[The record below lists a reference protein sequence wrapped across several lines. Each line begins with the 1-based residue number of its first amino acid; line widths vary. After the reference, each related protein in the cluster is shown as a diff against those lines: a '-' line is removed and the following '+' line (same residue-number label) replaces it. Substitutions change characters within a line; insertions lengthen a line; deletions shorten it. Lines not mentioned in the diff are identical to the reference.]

1 MDISAISNAPLP
13 TKEHMLGK
21 GLLMPFNPTNSGT
34 RKLMFGGN
42 LEQRLDLVDPDVPYI
57 QTGYERQFGEFSS
70 SFITADSE
78 YQVVAIIPKF
88 SAQDRHIYTLIMRD
102 MLSNKLIYTERTTY
116 RYITETFGYMQDN
129 TEIDN
134 MKIGTVIPKGTPLS
148 KSNSFD
154 EYNNRK
160 DGKNLVLKFNSSD
173 DSIEDA
179 IIVSET
185 CARKMTSPLFHKV
198 KIVVN
203 SNDIPLNIYGDNDN
217 YKILPDIGEHIV
229 DGLLC
234 SLRREKKE
242 EALYSQS
249 FSRLSTPTISDEKIT
264 VTGQVVDIDIY
275 CNDPVNLVDNPYCG
289 QLYRYYSDHM
299 RFCKN
304 VVDIVDEYTAL
315 GYNMDYELQK
325 LYSKSIGEINGKQ
338 FFNERVFSN
347 IIIEVTVM
355 HVIPLEEGDKL
366 TNRYGGKGVISKVVP
381 DHLMPI
387 TEDGLIVD
395 IEANLCGVYGRENGG
410 QLFEASFNFIS
421 RKLSDFIGS
430 QIVPIEGK
438 VAVYLEYLNL
448 VAPKMARETEVL
460 FDTISDE
467 ELIWYMGSI
476 NAENM
481 IYLDIDPVSETPS
494 LDLLATIYKTFP
506 FLKQENVF
514 VPLKNSNGDYVMVNS
529 HRPTICGHVY
539 YYRLKQHGEEKFSVT
554 SLSATNI
561 KNENSRNKDSKSYK
575 AKFSRTPIRFGDM
588 EIGNMIHMGSDLIVE
603 MLMLYSTSPQGRLL
617 CESLMTGDPF
627 RVDVKID
634 DQASNRNV
642 EILNTYLKTL
652 GLRIEFIKKRKK
664 AKHPILFS
672 PIMYVDEVTTSPII
686 FYHPDEVMDTEAAT
700 AKALANKN
708 VTHPIMF
715 SPIVYFED
723 PELLDEYGNIVE
735 VDEK

>member
-1 MDISAISNAPLP
+1 MDISAISQAPLP

-78 YQVVAIIPKF
+78 YQVMAIIPKF
-88 SAQDRHIYTLIMRD
+88 STQEKHIYTVLMRD
-102 MLSNKLIYTERTTY
+102 TQSNKLIFTERTTY

-129 TEIDN
+129 TEIDTF
-134 MKIGTVIPKGTPLS
+134 KVGTFVPKGTPLS

-179 IIVSET
+179 IIVSES
-185 CARKMTSPLFHKV
+185 CALKMASPLFHKV

-203 SNDIPLNIYGDNDN
+203 SNDIPLNIYGDNDT
-217 YKILPDIGEHIV
+217 YKILPDIGEHIK
-229 DGLLC
+229 DGMLC
-234 SLRREKKE
+234 ALRREKKE

-249 FSRLSTPTISDEKIT
+249 FSRLSSPSISDEKIM

-275 CNDPVNLVDNPYCG
+275 CNDPVNLIDNPYCG

-304 VVDIVDEYTAL
+304 LVDIVDEYTAN

-325 LYSKSIGEINGKQ
+325 LYSKSLGELNGKQ

-355 HVIPLEEGDKL
+355 HIIPLEEGDKL

-387 TEDGLIVD
+387 TEDGLHVD

-421 RKLSDFIGS
+421 RKLSGFIGN
-430 QIVPIEGK
+430 QVVPIEGK
-438 VAVYLEYLNL
+438 VALYLEYLNL
-448 VAPKMARETEVL
+448 VAPKMGKEIAAL
-460 FDTISDE
+460 FDTMSDE
-467 ELIWYMGSI
+467 EIIWYMGSI
-476 NAENM
+476 NEANM

-494 LDLLATIYKTFP
+494 LDLLAKIYETFP
-506 FLKQENVF
+506 FLKQEDVY
-514 VPLKNSNGDYVMVNS
+514 VPLKNSNGEYIMVNS

-627 RVDVKID
+627 KIDVKID
-634 DQASNRNV
+634 DQSSNRNV

-652 GLRIEFIKKRKK
+652 GLRIEFRKK
-664 AKHPILFS
+664 PKKKIHPITFS
-672 PIMYVDEVTTSPII
+672 PIEYVDEPLNCPIT
-686 FYHPDEVMDTEAAT
+686 FYHPDEVVDIDALTR
-700 AKALANKN
+700 KALAEKN
-708 VTHPIMF
+708 LTYPISF
-715 SPIVYFED
+715 HPIVYGED
-723 PELLDEYGNIVE
+723 PALLDEFGNLPVE
-735 VDEK
+735 TDN